1 MDTDER
7 GRSENADCK
16 QSGTYDQN
24 IDNYYPTL
32 LAAGIVTSSAQTAN
46 IKPRWIRAEILGPCV
61 LCAVVQL
68 TDLFFSVEIVAL
80 AYNFPFT

>member
-16 QSGTYDQN
+16 QSGRYDQN

-32 LAAGIVTSSAQTAN
+32 LA
-46 IKPRWIRAEILGPCV
+46 E
-61 LCAVVQL
+61 
-68 TDLFFSVEIVAL
+68 
-80 AYNFPFT
+80 